1 MNMIT
6 IQWEIPEEMK
16 PYIDSTNKLRQNA
29 ILLYPYILV
38 ILRYIKRFTEW
49 TFRKNYLL
57 YLQENM
63 AKFVKVILFLL
74 LTVTLHGVASNVFTE
89 KPVEQSELAITYS
102 MKQHEQI
109 SAPDFPYAPVAELN
123 NLQSHQISVTRIQRV
138 QLGEYFTTLR
148 NLLQCCADRENSLSQ
163 HRGRIYN
170 TTTSYYC
177 QPSSEYYVF
186 TLRHIII

>member
-1 MNMIT
+1 
-6 IQWEIPEEMK
+6 
-16 PYIDSTNKLRQNA
+16 
-29 ILLYPYILV
+29 
-38 ILRYIKRFTEW
+38 
-49 TFRKNYLL
+49 
-57 YLQENM
+57 M
-63 AKFVKVILFLL
+63 AEFVKVILFLL

>member
-1 MNMIT
+1 
-6 IQWEIPEEMK
+6 
-16 PYIDSTNKLRQNA
+16 
-29 ILLYPYILV
+29 
-38 ILRYIKRFTEW
+38 
-49 TFRKNYLL
+49 
-57 YLQENM
+57 M

-186 TLRHIII
+186 TLRHYYYLEFHLLVLFVLWFIDIFYTDGPFLSLYYY

>member
-1 MNMIT
+1 MG
-6 IQWEIPEEMK
+6 
-16 PYIDSTNKLRQNA
+16 L
-29 ILLYPYILV
+29 
-38 ILRYIKRFTEW
+38 
-49 TFRKNYLL
+49 
-57 YLQENM
+57 
-63 AKFVKVILFLL
+63 
-74 LTVTLHGVASNVFTE
+74 ASNVFTE

-163 HRGRIYN
+163 HRG
-170 TTTSYYC
+170 
-177 QPSSEYYVF
+177 EF
-186 TLRHIII
+186 IILQLLITVSRRVSTMYLL

>member
-1 MNMIT
+1 
-6 IQWEIPEEMK
+6 
-16 PYIDSTNKLRQNA
+16 
-29 ILLYPYILV
+29 
-38 ILRYIKRFTEW
+38 
-49 TFRKNYLL
+49 
-57 YLQENM
+57 M

-148 NLLQCCADRENSLSQ
+148 NLLQCCRRENLCHSIGGEFIILQLLITVS
-163 HRGRIYN
+163 HRVSTMY
-170 TTTSYYC
+170 
-177 QPSSEYYVF
+177 
-186 TLRHIII
+186 LL

>member
-1 MNMIT
+1 
-6 IQWEIPEEMK
+6 
-16 PYIDSTNKLRQNA
+16 
-29 ILLYPYILV
+29 
-38 ILRYIKRFTEW
+38 
-49 TFRKNYLL
+49 
-57 YLQENM
+57 M

-186 TLRHIII
+186 TLRHNYLEFIYWYYLFYGYRYILYRWSFLSLYYY

>member
-1 MNMIT
+1 
-6 IQWEIPEEMK
+6 
-16 PYIDSTNKLRQNA
+16 
-29 ILLYPYILV
+29 
-38 ILRYIKRFTEW
+38 
-49 TFRKNYLL
+49 
-57 YLQENM
+57 M

-138 QLGEYFTTLR
+138 QIGEYFSSLR
-148 NLLQCCADRENSLSQ
+148 NVLQCCADRDNSLSQ
-163 HRGRIYN
+163 HWGRIYN

-177 QPSSEYYVF
+177 QPASEYYVF

>member
-1 MNMIT
+1 
-6 IQWEIPEEMK
+6 
-16 PYIDSTNKLRQNA
+16 
-29 ILLYPYILV
+29 
-38 ILRYIKRFTEW
+38 
-49 TFRKNYLL
+49 
-57 YLQENM
+57 M

-148 NLLQCCADRENSLSQ
+148 NLLQWHNHRLRRTFPMGDGCIGGARADTLSDFAEILRAGHRDSGKCTDFRKCAILSGCRVTAGGCRQ
-163 HRGRIYN
+163 YRKNDTIRAEPHCG
-170 TTTSYYC
+170 
-177 QPSSEYYVF
+177 
-186 TLRHIII
+186 

>member
-1 MNMIT
+1 
-6 IQWEIPEEMK
+6 
-16 PYIDSTNKLRQNA
+16 
-29 ILLYPYILV
+29 
-38 ILRYIKRFTEW
+38 
-49 TFRKNYLL
+49 
-57 YLQENM
+57 M

-148 NLLQCCADRENSLSQ
+148 NLLHAAP
-163 HRGRIYN
+163 
-170 TTTSYYC
+170 T
-177 QPSSEYYVF
+177 VK
-186 TLRHIII
+186 TLCHSIGGEFIILQLLITVSRRVSTMYLL

>member
-1 MNMIT
+1 
-6 IQWEIPEEMK
+6 
-16 PYIDSTNKLRQNA
+16 
-29 ILLYPYILV
+29 
-38 ILRYIKRFTEW
+38 
-49 TFRKNYLL
+49 
-57 YLQENM
+57 M

-186 TLRHIII
+186 TLRTYLPPLVPISVHSSTII